1 MIKLASYLWV
11 IFLIGCAS
19 GPSTPPGQLATR
31 DMETRDMRISYDAA
45 YKAVSNAFFAMG
57 YTIKHS
63 DKASGIIVGSRSDP
77 GTGKKAAMILLFG
90 VPGAL
95 IDTKTNYE
103 ITVMLT
109 QKDKEFTTI
118 RIGTSVNGQPV
129 VCREIIDSIW
139 TVVEREAMIDEPVKI
154 RKKEESQT
162 KESAR
167 QKEPTGEAKERQ
179 KPTME

>member
-1 MIKLASYLWV
+1 MIKLVSFLWV
-11 IFLIGCAS
+11 IFIIGCAS
-19 GPSTPPGQLATR
+19 APSTPPGQLATR

-63 DKASGIIVGSRSDP
+63 DKASGIIVGSKSDP

-139 TVVEREAMIDEPVKI
+139 TVVEREAMIDEPVMV
-154 RKKEESQT
+154 RKKEESRG
-162 KESAR
+162 KESAKP
-167 QKEPTGEAKERQ
+167 KELTEAPKDKQEPSR
-179 KPTME
+179 E